1 MARAT
6 EPQFP
11 RNPLNGQ
18 IRVSKQQVTRS
29 RHTPFQDIPVGWH
42 AQTLA
47 KRTLEVAHANACKTG
62 EFVQRD

>member
-6 EPQFP
+6 ESYSP
-11 RNPLNGQ
+11 RDSLNGQ
-18 IRVSKQQVTRS
+18 IGMSQQQVARS